1 MSSLKKEV
9 DKKRMET
16 KKLTALKRESQII
29 KTFTVKIQDNK
40 LNKIQRE
47 YLFMSFV
54 EAKWIRNYIIN
65 LINNGKSVFE
75 IKDTDLTN
83 ITHLDKDGNVIPVK
97 IKYLNAQSKQDIL
110 KSVKAETKSIITNFK
125 KGKGTGKLKFKSD
138 HTSLNYKQ
146 FGIKGNFDIKVKNRV
161 RLAKINKSI
170 KVYGLEQIH
179 KLEEQG
185 ISFDIASAK
194 LIKQPDGYFFS
205 ITLAIDND
213 CNYHNIVI
221 EKYKHRS
228 GKIGLDFGCAT
239 TLTLSNGEK
248 FNERIEETERYKSI
262 QRSIE
267 RCEKGSNNH
276 YKLKQ
281 NLRKEAIKISYKK
294 DAKTQEVLNVLN
306 KFDRIIM
313 QDEQLSTWQEDG
325 NGKAINHGILGRL
338 KRQLIYSGRYNTTVL
353 HKYVETTKLCQEC
366 GTSNDCPTS
375 QRIYK
380 CSCGYQK
387 DRDIH
392 AAENNIFLEENI
404 EGTLNNDKF
413 DWTTY
418 KANVTKYFNDKK

>member
-146 FGIKGNFDIKVKNRV
+146 FGIKGNFDIKVK
-161 RLAKINKSI
+161 K
-170 KVYGLEQIH
+170 
-179 KLEEQG
+179 
-185 ISFDIASAK
+185 
-194 LIKQPDGYFFS
+194 
-205 ITLAIDND
+205 
-213 CNYHNIVI
+213 
-221 EKYKHRS
+221 
-228 GKIGLDFGCAT
+228 
-239 TLTLSNGEK
+239 
-248 FNERIEETERYKSI
+248 
-262 QRSIE
+262 
-267 RCEKGSNNH
+267 
-276 YKLKQ
+276 
-281 NLRKEAIKISYKK
+281 
-294 DAKTQEVLNVLN
+294 
-306 KFDRIIM
+306 
-313 QDEQLSTWQEDG
+313 
-325 NGKAINHGILGRL
+325 
-338 KRQLIYSGRYNTTVL
+338 
-353 HKYVETTKLCQEC
+353 
-366 GTSNDCPTS
+366 
-375 QRIYK
+375 
-380 CSCGYQK
+380 
-387 DRDIH
+387 
-392 AAENNIFLEENI
+392 
-404 EGTLNNDKF
+404 
-413 DWTTY
+413 
-418 KANVTKYFNDKK
+418 

>member
-1 MSSLKKEV
+1 MSSLKKEA
-9 DKKRMET
+9 DKRRMET

-65 LINNGKSVFE
+65 LINSGKSIFE
-75 IKDTDLTN
+75 IKDTDLVD

-97 IKYLNAQSKQDIL
+97 IKYLNSQSKQDIL
-110 KSVKAETKSIITNFK
+110 KSVKAETKSIITKFK

-138 HTSLNYKQ
+138 HTSINYKQ
-146 FGIKGNFDIKVKNRV
+146 FGNSFDIKGKNRI
-161 RLAKINKSI
+161 RLAKINKPI
-170 KVYGLEQIH
+170 KVYGLEQIQ

-185 ISFDIASAK
+185 LSFDIASAK

-205 ITLAIDND
+205 ITVAIDND
-213 CNYHNIVI
+213 NHYQNVVI
-221 EKYKHRS
+221 EKNKHRS

-239 TLTLSNGEK
+239 TLTLSNGDK

-281 NLRKEAIKISYKK
+281 KLRKEAIKISYKK
-294 DAKTQEVLNVLN
+294 DAKTQEVLNILN

-313 QDEQLSTWQEDG
+313 QDEQLSTWQVDG

-338 KRQLIYSGRYNTTVL
+338 KSQLIHSGRYNITVL
-353 HKYVETTKLCQEC
+353 HKYVETTKLCQKC

-375 QRIYK
+375 QRIYE

-392 AAENNIFLEENI
+392 AAENNIFFEENI

-418 KANVTKYFNDKK
+418 KANITKYFNDKK